1 MHLEYYQKTTL
12 HPVRI
17 YFETLTFDKYKV
29 DSKLTFVSKISTIGG
44 IMGFWNGF
52 CLMCFVEIVYFVAL
66 AIIKCFGY
74 QDDDDDQHQEVPDS
88 VSGDFKYFPLD
99 VLSTY

>member
-17 YFETLTFDKYKV
+17 YFETPTLEKYKK
-29 DSKLTFVSKISTIGG
+29 DSKSTFVSKISTIGG

-52 CLMCFVEIVYFVAL
+52 CLMCYAEIVYFVAL

-74 QDDDDDQHQEVPDS
+74 QDDDQEVPDS
-88 VSGDFKYFPLD
+88 VSGDWKYFPLD